1 MIRSRREPMTRS
13 VVLTFGACMALLL
26 AGCDGLDLMVPGAPL
41 GGDAELV
48 SDGVR
53 VTLTVSPAAVTP
65 TGTVLARLRYEN
77 TTSSTRNVTSGYGC
91 LSFASVYRGNTRIP
105 FPATDYACI
114 TVVTNRELPP
124 GGAIGM
130 EWPLHIGSDGVAL
143 APGEYR
149 FVAELNTHD
158 RNLERTFVVR

>member
-1 MIRSRREPMTRS
+1 VS
-13 VVLTFGACMALLL
+13 L
-26 AGCDGLDLMVPGAPL
+26 AEVAP
-41 GGDAELV
+41 
-48 SDGVR
+48 
-53 VTLTVSPAAVTP
+53 P
-65 TGTVLARLRYEN
+65 GTVLARLRYEN
-77 TTSSTRNVTSGYGC
+77 TTSSTRTVTSGYGC

-130 EWPLHIGSDGVAL
+130 EWPLHIGGDGVPL

-158 RNLERTFVVR
+158 RTLERTFVVR